1 MLAQFFE
8 HLFPIKDPV
17 VIFAIV
23 LVLMLAAPML
33 MARLNLPGMIGLLLA
48 GAVLGPNGLGI
59 LARDQSF
66 ILLGAV
72 GLLYIM
78 FTAALE
84 VDLAVFKRYRVQ
96 GAVFGILTFS
106 LPQGIGTVVAYYVL
120 GFDWPA
126 AILLASMFASHTL
139 LAYPIVSRLGL
150 SKNQAVTT
158 TIGGTMVTDTA
169 ALMVLAVIAGS
180 VRGEVNEAFWWRLGI
195 SLTVFVVGI
204 LVGLPRIGRWFFRRM
219 AKDGPGEF
227 VFVLTSVFIC
237 AALSEVAGVEPI
249 VGAFLAGI
257 ALNRLIP
264 HTGALMNRIVFTGEA
279 IFIPF
284 FLLSVGMLLDA
295 KVLFGGVRTWIVAA
309 AMVVTVTITKYLAAE
324 GARLVFGFS
333 KDEGRVVF
341 GLSVAQAAAT
351 LAAVMVGHKLELFD
365 ETVVNGTIVMILA
378 TCILGPWVVD
388 RHAKKMAALE
398 KGKLDE
404 GGEQQRILVPIVD
417 ATSAKPAVEF
427 AMLLRGEGPSPLY
440 PVIVAEDG
448 DNVAARVA
456 EGERTLAQVASLAS
470 SADVPTHGLTR
481 VDSTIAAAIL
491 RSRKELRITDIVA
504 SWDGRVSSEA
514 RIFGS
519 VLDEIAADRTVTLC
533 VTRQPHP
540 LNITT
545 RVLLLVPPG
554 AEADPCFET
563 GVSSAKRLA
572 RQLGAPL
579 HAFVLHPDH
588 KALYKRIK
596 AVRPGCKVVSSPL
609 ETWDTVLQVLAER
622 VERHDMMVL
631 LGFREDSPATNE
643 STRTLPRR
651 VAARFPEL
659 NQVTIFGAEG
669 KPSTLE
675 VPQSVTIPLDQPL
688 LSKERIVLGLED
700 LPLESI
706 VARVCAHARVR
717 WPNERPPDESAYPA
731 IAGTVRELG
740 QGVVLLEHRDKHL
753 EDDEVWLG
761 VSRSGVE
768 SASWTWKAHLFF
780 VVFGPENSVDRD
792 DWVQRLTELARDRQ
806 RTEEL
811 RFATT
816 LDGALVA
823 LRDRPAEPELVP
835 RSSSLPP
842 TRLSS

>member
-1 MLAQFFE
+1 MLARLFE

-96 GAVFGILTFS
+96 GAVFGVLTFS

-120 GFDWPA
+120 DFDWPA

-309 AMVVTVTITKYLAAE
+309 AMVITVTLTKYLAAE

-351 LAAVMVGHKLELFD
+351 LAAVMVGHKIGLFD

-388 RHAKKMAALE
+388 RHAKRMAAAE
-398 KGKLDE
+398 KGRVEE

-417 ATSAKPAVEF
+417 AASAKPAVEF

-440 PVIVAEDG
+440 PVIVAQDG
-448 DNVAARVA
+448 ENVGAHVA
-456 EGERTLAQVASLAS
+456 EGERTLAQVATLAS
-470 SADVPTHGLTR
+470 GADVPTQGLTR
-481 VDSTIAAAIL
+481 VDVTIAAAIL

-519 VLDEIAADRTVTLC
+519 VLDEVAADRAVTLC

-554 AEADPCFET
+554 AETDVCFET
-563 GVSSAKRLA
+563 GISAAKRLA

-579 HAFVLHPDH
+579 HAFLLPHDP
-588 KALYKRIK
+588 KGLFKRIK

-609 ETWDTVLQVLAER
+609 DDWDSVLQTLEQRIQENDLV
-622 VERHDMMVL
+622 VL
-631 LGFREDSPATNE
+631 LGFREDSPVSTEA
-643 STRTLPRR
+643 TRTLPRR
-651 VAARFPEL
+651 VAARFPET
-659 NQVTIFGAEG
+659 NQVTIFGAEA
-669 KPSTLE
+669 KSSPRE
-675 VPQSVTIPLDQPL
+675 VPESLAEPIEQSV
-688 LSKERIVLGLED
+688 LSKDQIVLGLED
-700 LPLESI
+700 LPLEAI
-706 VARVCAHARVR
+706 IARVCAHARVR
-717 WPNERPPDESAYPA
+717 WPNERPPGEAAYPA
-731 IAGTVRELG
+731 IAATAHELG
-740 QGVVLLEHRDKHL
+740 PGVVLLEHRDKHL
-753 EDDEVWLG
+753 EEDSLWLG

-768 SASWTWKAHLFF
+768 NASWTWKAHLFF
-780 VVFGPENSVDRD
+780 VVFGPEHSVDRD
-792 DWVQRLTELARDRQ
+792 EWIQRLTELARDRQ
-806 RTEEL
+806 RTEEV

-816 LDGALVA
+816 LDGVVTALK
-823 LRDRPAEPELVP
+823 DRPVTPDPVP
-835 RSSSLPP
+835 RSSRLPAA
-842 TRLSS
+842 